1 MRTIGQNIRRLR
13 TDAGMSQ
20 AKLGELL
27 GKTSSAVSYY
37 ESDTIIPRMGVIEDL
52 ARIFNVSKTEIIE
65 TTPRMTDALT
75 AKEMELVDIMRAIT
89 PEGQMQLMVYARGVA
104 VTYSKNNQAA
114 QAV

>member
-1 MRTIGQNIRRLR
+1 MRTIGQNIKRLR
-13 TDAGMSQ
+13 TNAGMSQ

-65 TTPRMTDALT
+65 TAPRMVDALT
-75 AKEMELVDIMRAIT
+75 SNEMELVDIMRTIT

-104 VTYSKNNQAA
+104 ATFTKNHQAGKTA
-114 QAV
+114 